1 MGMMKNRIEYILFT
15 FFSSCFKLIGLR
27 FSRKFASLLAFI
39 FFYFIPIRK
48 KIVFKNLQIAFPQNC
63 IATNKK
69 LAYEIYLSFAISLV
83 EILYLPYMSRDDIAA
98 AVECDNSDL
107 IVKKYNEGKGII
119 LLSSHFGNWEFI
131 AISVAIQI
139 QLPFSV
145 IVKPLRNPL
154 VFEWMNKARTKFGNE
169 VVPLGISIRKTYQTL
184 KEKKIVAMV
193 ADQRGPA
200 EGVKVNFFGR
210 KVSIYTGPAA
220 LALKTNAPIICGIPI
235 RDKNYK
241 YRITLVEISAD
252 NLPEGED
259 ERLIEISQ
267 RYTSYLEMV
276 IREHPEQW
284 LWMHNRWKY

>member
-1 MGMMKNRIEYILFT
+1 MKNKIEYILFI
-15 FFSSCFKLIGLR
+15 FFSYCFKLIGLNL
-27 FSRKFASLLAFI
+27 SRKFANVLAFT

-48 KIVFKNLQIAFPQNC
+48 KIVFKNLNIAFPENDG
-63 IATNKK
+63 ATNKK
-69 LAYEIYLSFAISLV
+69 LAYKIYLSFAITLV
-83 EILYLPYMSRDDIAA
+83 EILYLPYFKKDDLRD
-98 AVECDNSDL
+98 AVECSNPEL
-107 IVKKYNEGKGII
+107 IINKFNEGKGII

-154 VFEWMNKARTKFGNE
+154 VFEWMNKARTKFNNE
-169 VVPLGISIRKTYQTL
+169 IVPLGISIRKTYQTL

-200 EGVKVNFFGR
+200 EGVKVDFFGK
-210 KVSIYTGPAA
+210 KVAIYTGPAV
-220 LALKTNAPIICGIPI
+220 LALKTGAPLICGIPV
-235 RDKNYK
+235 RGKDFKYK
-241 YRITLVEISAD
+241 TTLVEISLD

-259 ERLIEISQ
+259 EKVLEISQ
-267 RYTSYLEMV
+267 RYTSYLEAV
-276 IREHPEQW
+276 IRRHPEQW